1 MTMAGICHAS
11 FKVRNGKQ
19 VARFSWSAIFL
30 SLAAAATWG
39 QAQLPEWRVE
49 VRTLAEAKDWAGAMR
64 IVEREIARSPSDTD
78 VRAWRA
84 RILTWSDHL
93 GDAEKEYLAI
103 LQLSQRDPDTWIG
116 LATVYLRQSRWQQA
130 LRALDKAQELDATRA
145 DVHVA
150 RGRALR
156 AAGDPSGARL
166 EFQRALSLDA
176 TSREARDGLKS
187 VRGEPRHELQF
198 GTENDVFNFADANHD
213 GWISLSSAWSPRWST
228 SFAGSAYHRGGSDAA
243 KFVGSVT
250 VRPKKW
256 GALTLGG
263 ARGSNSAVVPGG
275 EVFFDLDRS
284 WKTGEDN
291 FLRGLEFTYGE
302 HWYWYQS
309 ARILTLSGN
318 LVVYLPRDWALSITA
333 IGVRNAFSGTGV
345 EWRPSGLARLA
356 FPLLARAEKR
366 VSGNVFF
373 ATGSEDFARVDQIGR
388 FASQTYGGGLRF
400 NFTSRQDVTGYVS
413 YQKRTQA
420 RTDMGFG
427 FSYGV
432 HF

>member
-1 MTMAGICHAS
+1 M
-11 FKVRNGKQ
+11 
-19 VARFSWSAIFL
+19 
-30 SLAAAATWG
+30 
-39 QAQLPEWRVE
+39 
-49 VRTLAEAKDWAGAMR
+49 
-64 IVEREIARSPSDTD
+64 
-78 VRAWRA
+78 
-84 RILTWSDHL
+84 
-93 GDAEKEYLAI
+93 
-103 LQLSQRDPDTWIG
+103 
-116 LATVYLRQSRWQQA
+116 
-130 LRALDKAQELDATRA
+130 
-145 DVHVA
+145 
-150 RGRALR
+150 
-156 AAGDPSGARL
+156 
-166 EFQRALSLDA
+166 
-176 TSREARDGLKS
+176 
-187 VRGEPRHELQF
+187 
-198 GTENDVFNFADANHD
+198 
-213 GWISLSSAWSPRWST
+213 
-228 SFAGSAYHRGGSDAA
+228 
-243 KFVGSVT
+243 
-250 VRPKKW
+250 
-256 GALTLGG
+256 
-263 ARGSNSAVVPGG
+263 PGG

-333 IGVRNAFSGTGV
+333 MGVRNAFSGTGV